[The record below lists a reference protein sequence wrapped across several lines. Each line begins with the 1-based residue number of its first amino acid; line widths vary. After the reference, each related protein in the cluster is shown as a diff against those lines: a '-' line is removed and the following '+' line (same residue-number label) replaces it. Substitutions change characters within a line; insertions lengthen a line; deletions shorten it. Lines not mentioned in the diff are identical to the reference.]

1 MGTPQDKSVLRVSW
15 YKKLQE
21 CSLFSSHT
29 KGQRSG
35 IFIQSS
41 GKESNPVIRSWVLHI
56 QILLHTHN
64 NNAPAEIA
72 RWPSYNHKLQC
83 GIIWIN
89 LAGFPVY
96 SDEYLSTTNP
106 LLGKL
111 KTRRAMCAHLQ
122 VRMMQIVIVNLN
134 ICLMTVPRVTQQE
147 GSVTHVTALHRS
159 GLSRMFK

>member
-1 MGTPQDKSVLRVSW
+1 M
-15 YKKLQE
+15 
-21 CSLFSSHT
+21 
-29 KGQRSG
+29 
-35 IFIQSS
+35 
-41 GKESNPVIRSWVLHI
+41 
-56 QILLHTHN
+56 
-64 NNAPAEIA
+64 
-72 RWPSYNHKLQC
+72 
-83 GIIWIN
+83 
-89 LAGFPVY
+89 Y